1 MPTRCVLH
9 HKEWRN
15 GAHGWNKA
23 KHNKRNHKRMNGNTI
38 YHVSFGDDDNH
49 YFGSIAAIYDHFTPH
64 ELGVSASRLWNYG
77 ITEQKPYRNNKVIIR
92 RGVIQRKKTNRKNPN
107 SNGWQWIFFC
117 VLLDVRQMRVWHSP
131 KVPCVL
137 DFRKV
142 YPKATQSNI
151 VRKI

>member
-1 MPTRCVLH
+1 MDFQYDCAGAIICPIQPPRFGINGQRTKARCIGCPHAAFCTTRNDVLARMDEIRQSI
-9 HKEWRN
+9 K
-15 GAHGWNKA
+15 
-23 KHNKRNHKRMNGNTI
+23 KRNHKRMNGNTI

-107 SNGWQWIFFC
+107 SNGKQ
-117 VLLDVRQMRVWHSP
+117 
-131 KVPCVL
+131 
-137 DFRKV
+137 
-142 YPKATQSNI
+142 
-151 VRKI
+151 